1 MNITVFHFIGILI
14 TLILVAAVGIYSGS
28 KVKNASDFRNGG
40 GKSGS
45 LMVHTRHQ
53 HRLPDSYPVLC
64 NSTEKQQPRYTSSG
78 YF

>member
-28 KVKNASDFRNGG
+28 KVKNASDFTNGG

-45 LMVHTRHQ
+45 LMVCG
-53 HRLPDSYPVLC
+53 VLMGGLHI
-64 NSTEKQQPRYTSSG
+64 SG
-78 YF
+78 SRVII

>member
-28 KVKNASDFRNGG
+28 KVKNASDFTNGG

-45 LMVHTRHQ
+45 LMVCGVLMGGLIKNI
-53 HRLPDSYPVLC
+53 RLP
-64 NSTEKQQPRYTSSG
+64 
-78 YF
+78 